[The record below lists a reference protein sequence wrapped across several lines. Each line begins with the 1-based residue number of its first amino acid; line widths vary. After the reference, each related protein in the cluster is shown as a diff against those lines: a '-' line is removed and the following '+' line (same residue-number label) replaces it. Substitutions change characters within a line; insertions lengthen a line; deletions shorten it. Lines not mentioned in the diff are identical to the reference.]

1 MEGESCSWPGLWKH
15 GEVER
20 HSGWV
25 ARCCKPPRYPC
36 GVTVQEDFIITVHN
50 RDANTLWNPEYV
62 LISGRWVNEGGDKGH
77 LIMLSWGDWKVWMC
91 SKSTSL
97 AQSSTLMNCC
107 NKVAPNWSE
116 CRPRLVVLLDC
127 MFHPFSFGS
136 SLWDWRTFNDNLLS
150 VWAASSLCL
159 EPTSVQDACL
169 ALMNCCFSVC
179 SLKWHCFLKHP
190 YFLVLLKKIM
200 FPAIFQVF
208 ISSLNKLKVYIS
220 STGFIY
226 ITQLSH
232 HFTLGTNRMTALI
245 DLFKLIDR
253 LCNMWSA
260 LNHSHLF

>member
-36 GVTVQEDFIITVHN
+36 GVTVQEDFVITVHN

-190 YFLVLLKKIM
+190 YFLVLLKKNHVSSNIPGIY
-200 FPAIFQVF
+200 FFFEQTESIYLLHRFHLYNSAISPFHTRNKPDDGFNWF
-208 ISSLNKLKVYIS
+208 I
-220 STGFIY
+220 
-226 ITQLSH
+226 
-232 HFTLGTNRMTALI
+232 
-245 DLFKLIDR
+245 
-253 LCNMWSA
+253 
-260 LNHSHLF
+260 